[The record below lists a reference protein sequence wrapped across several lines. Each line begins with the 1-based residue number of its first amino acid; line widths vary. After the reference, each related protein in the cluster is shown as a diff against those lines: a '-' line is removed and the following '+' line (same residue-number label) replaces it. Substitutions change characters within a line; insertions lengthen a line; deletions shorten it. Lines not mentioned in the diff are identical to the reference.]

1 MTDAKAF
8 LPDLEQLDKDSVEEA
23 ELDEGSP

>member
-8 LPDLEQLDKDSVEEA
+8 LPDLEQLDKDSVEVGE
-23 ELDEGSP
+23 EDEGSP